1 MKKKYYIETQGCQ
14 MNEYD
19 SNKMK
24 DLLSNK
30 MEFENTSKKEDAD
43 ILIVNTCSIREK
55 AQEKV
60 FSLLGKWRKLKDK
73 KPEIIIGVAGCVASQ
88 ESDAISKRAPY
99 VDMVIGPQT
108 IHRLPKIYK
117 ETMNSKKTII
127 DVDFPL
133 IEKFD
138 SLPTSTESKFS
149 EFVTIMEGC
158 SKYCSYCVVPYTR
171 GTEVSRP
178 YKDILKE
185 IDNLVENGAKEIT
198 LLGQNVN
205 AYFFKDKGGNV
216 VNFGLLLFYIARNNK
231 IKRIRYT
238 TSHPNNFDEQ
248 IYLAYKKIPQLVSHL
263 HLPIQSGSDR
273 VLSAMKRGYTV
284 LEYKS
289 VIRKLLKARPDITFS
304 SDFIVGFPGE
314 TEQDFLKTIDVIK
327 ELNFDQS
334 YSFIYSKRPGTPAS
348 SLKDDVS
355 IEEKKE
361 RLNYLKET
369 INQLSKSKSKLIVG
383 DREEILVEGISS
395 KYNNMVTGRTKN
407 NKLITI
413 PGNKNLIGKI
423 IDIKITELNNRS
435 LKGEIINI

>member
-24 DLLSNK
+24 DLLSKEMN
-30 MEFENTSKKEDAD
+30 FIDTDIKEDAD

-73 KPEIIIGVAGCVASQ
+73 KPDLVIGVAGCVASQ
-88 ESDAISKRAPY
+88 ESDAISSRAPF

-108 IHRLPKIYK
+108 IHRLPQIYK
-117 ETMNSKKTII
+117 KSLNSKKTLV
-127 DVDFPL
+127 DVEFPM

-138 SLPTSTESKFS
+138 SLPATSESKFS
-149 EFVTIMEGC
+149 EFITIMEGC

-178 YKDILKE
+178 LKDILTE
-185 IDNLVENGAKEIT
+185 IDNLVNNGAKEVV

-205 AYFFKDKGGNV
+205 AYHYEDDEGNII
-216 VNFGLLLFYIARNNK
+216 NFGLLLFYISRNK
-231 IKRIRYT
+231 AIKRIRYT

-248 IYLAYKKIPQLVSHL
+248 TYLAYEKIPQLVSHL

-273 VLSAMKRGYTV
+273 ILAAMKRGYTV

-289 VIRKLLKARPDITFS
+289 VIRRLKNIRPDITFS
-304 SDFIVGFPGE
+304 SDFIIGFPGE
-314 TEQDFLKTIDVIK
+314 TEEEFLKTIKLIK
-327 ELNFDQS
+327 EIDFDQS
-334 YSFIYSKRPGTPAS
+334 YSFIYSKRPGTPAA
-348 SLKDDVS
+348 SLKDNVS
-355 IEEKKE
+355 MTEKKQ
-361 RLNYLKET
+361 RLNFLQET
-369 INQLSKSKSKLIVG
+369 INELSKNKSKKMVG
-383 DREEILVEGISS
+383 KEVEILVESMSS

-407 NKLITI
+407 NKMINI
-413 PGNKNLIGKI
+413 PGNKDLIGKI
-423 IDIKITELNNRS
+423 LDIKITELNNKS
-435 LKGEIINI
+435 LKGEVLTT

>member
-24 DLLSNK
+24 DLLSKEMN
-30 MEFENTSKKEDAD
+30 FIDTDIKEDAD

-60 FSLLGKWRKLKDK
+60 FSLLGKWRKLKNK
-73 KPEIIIGVAGCVASQ
+73 KPDLVIGVAGCVASQ
-88 ESDAISKRAPY
+88 ESDAISSRAPF

-108 IHRLPKIYK
+108 IHRLPQIYK
-117 ETMNSKKTII
+117 KSLNSKKTLV
-127 DVDFPL
+127 DVEFPM

-138 SLPTSTESKFS
+138 SLPVTSESKFS

-171 GTEVSRP
+171 GIEVSRP
-178 YKDILKE
+178 LKDILTE
-185 IDNLVENGAKEIT
+185 IDNLVNNGTKEIV

-205 AYFFKDKGGNV
+205 AYHYEDDEGNII
-216 VNFGLLLFYIARNNK
+216 NFGLLLFYISRNK
-231 IKRIRYT
+231 SIKRIRYT

-248 IYLAYKKIPQLVSHL
+248 TYLAYEKIPQLVSHL

-273 VLSAMKRGYTV
+273 ILAAMKRGYTV

-289 VIRKLLKARPDITFS
+289 VIRRLKNIRPDITFS
-304 SDFIVGFPGE
+304 SDFIIGFPGE
-314 TEQDFLKTIDVIK
+314 TEEEFLKTIKLIK
-327 ELNFDQS
+327 EIDFDQS
-334 YSFIYSKRPGTPAS
+334 YSFIYSKRPGTPAA
-348 SLKDDVS
+348 SLKDNVS
-355 IEEKKE
+355 MTEKKQ
-361 RLNYLKET
+361 RLNFLQET
-369 INQLSKSKSKLIVG
+369 INELSKNKSKKMVG
-383 DREEILVEGISS
+383 KEVEILVESMSS

-407 NKLITI
+407 NKMINI
-413 PGNKNLIGKI
+413 PGNKDLIGEI
-423 IDIKITELNNRS
+423 LDIKITELNNKS
-435 LKGEIINI
+435 LKGEVLTT

>member
-24 DLLSNK
+24 DLLSKEMN
-30 MEFENTSKKEDAD
+30 FIDTDIKEDAD

-73 KPEIIIGVAGCVASQ
+73 KPDLVIGVAGCVASQ
-88 ESDAISKRAPY
+88 ESDAISSRAPF

-108 IHRLPKIYK
+108 IHRLPQIYK
-117 ETMNSKKTII
+117 KSLNSKKTLV
-127 DVDFPL
+127 DVEFPM

-138 SLPTSTESKFS
+138 SLPATSESKFS

-178 YKDILKE
+178 LKDILTE
-185 IDNLVENGAKEIT
+185 IDNLVNNGTKEIV

-205 AYFFKDKGGNV
+205 AYHYEDDEGNV
-216 VNFGLLLFYIARNNK
+216 VNFGLLLFYISRNK
-231 IKRIRYT
+231 AIKRIRYT

-248 IYLAYKKIPQLVSHL
+248 TYLAYEKIPQLVSHL

-273 VLSAMKRGYTV
+273 ILAAMKRGYTV

-289 VIRKLLKARPDITFS
+289 VIRRLKNIRPDITFS
-304 SDFIVGFPGE
+304 SDFIIGFPGE
-314 TEQDFLKTIDVIK
+314 TEEEFLKTIKLIK
-327 ELNFDQS
+327 EIDFDQS
-334 YSFIYSKRPGTPAS
+334 YSFIYSKRPGTPAA
-348 SLKDDVS
+348 SLKDNVS
-355 IEEKKE
+355 MTEKKQ
-361 RLNYLKET
+361 RLNFLQET
-369 INQLSKSKSKLIVG
+369 INELSKNKSKKMVG
-383 DREEILVEGISS
+383 KEVEILVESMSS

-407 NKLITI
+407 NKMINI
-413 PGNKNLIGKI
+413 PGNKDLIGEI
-423 IDIKITELNNRS
+423 LDIKITELNNKS
-435 LKGEIINI
+435 LKGEVLTT

>member
-24 DLLSNK
+24 DLLSNEMK
-30 MEFENTSKKEDAD
+30 FEYTPEKEDAD

-60 FSLLGKWRKLKDK
+60 FSLLGKWKKLKNN
-73 KPEIIIGVAGCVASQ
+73 KPGLVIGVTGCVASQ

-108 IHRLPKIYK
+108 IHRLPKIYN
-117 ETMNSKKTII
+117 ESLTSKNTIV

-138 SLPTSTESKFS
+138 NLPTTSQSKFS

-178 YKDILKE
+178 YKDILRE
-185 IDNLVENGAKEIT
+185 INKLVENGTKEIT

-205 AYFFKDKGGNV
+205 AYFYKDKDGNII
-216 VNFGLLLFYIARNNK
+216 NFGLLLFYIARNKK

-238 TSHPNNFDEQ
+238 TSHPNNFDEET
-248 IYLAYKKIPQLVSHL
+248 YLAYKKLPQLVSHL

-273 VLSAMKRGYTV
+273 VLASMKRGYTV

-289 VIRKLLKARPDITFS
+289 VINKLKKARPNITFS

-314 TEQDFLKTIDVIK
+314 TEEDFLKTIDIIK
-327 ELNFDQS
+327 EVNYDHS
-334 YSFIYSKRPGTPAS
+334 YSFIYSKRPGTPAA
-348 SLKDDVS
+348 S
-355 IEEKKE
+355 IIDNVTSDEKKE
-361 RLNYLKET
+361 RLAFLKKT
-369 INQLSKSKSKLIVG
+369 IDDLSKNKSQSIIG
-383 DREEILVEGISS
+383 EETEILVEGKSS
-395 KYNNMVTGRTKN
+395 KYKNMVTGRTTN
-407 NKLITI
+407 NKIINVL
-413 PGNKNLIGKI
+413 GDKKLIGKI
-423 IDIKITELNNRS
+423 LNVKVRQLENKT
-435 LKGEIINI
+435 LLGEIL